1 MLPKYETPRLTLARL
16 SDDVMDA
23 ALESE
28 NLLHVSVQTAR
39 EVCYMYLSHT
49 AVWDEE
55 LEQFQKESA
64 EDLEDGIPV
73 IDVVASLCR
82 VVDNALMWE
91 DIRSYRHELNE
102 DEIRTAMQSCHIEA
116 SAKTMTYLLAAFVVG
131 GKTALSEYE
140 DILEEEHISEQDVK
154 AVKEKLTAA

>member
-1 MLPKYETPRLTLARL
+1 MLPKYDVPRLTMARL
-16 SDDVMDA
+16 SDDILNA

-39 EVCYMYLSHT
+39 DVCYMYMSYT
-49 AVWDEE
+49 SVSYEE

-64 EDLEDGIPV
+64 EDMEDGIPA

-82 VVDNALMWE
+82 VVENALMWE

>member
-1 MLPKYETPRLTLARL
+1 MLPKYEVPRLTMARL
-16 SDDVMDA
+16 SDDILNA

-39 EVCYMYLSHT
+39 DVCYMYMSYT
-49 AVWDEE
+49 SVSYEE

-64 EDLEDGIPV
+64 EDMEDGIPA

-82 VVDNALMWE
+82 VVENALMWE